1 MKLTAGA
8 ASSPVILHVPHA
20 SRDIPAGVRD
30 GLLLSDEDLD
40 AELDHMTDAYT
51 ERVAADAAGRAAVRP
66 WIFENELSRLVVDPE
81 RFLDEREE
89 MRSVGM
95 GAVYTRTSHGRL
107 LREAEDPELVEAYFH
122 PYAQA
127 MTDLV
132 AERLRVT
139 GRAVIIDVHSY
150 PADPLPYE
158 LHADGPRPAIC
169 LGTDAFHTPPELI
182 SAARKAF
189 ASSVGAGAGAG
200 AGAAGC
206 DIGLN
211 TPFSGC
217 YVPTAYYGKAAGV
230 AGLMVE
236 IKRRSPNG
244 PPVAG
249 LEPVAAALTAL
260 VEAASAL
267 TWKNVLG
274 NAP

>member
-1 MKLTAGA
+1 MKLIAGA

-20 SRDIPAGVRD
+20 SRDIPAHVRD
-30 GLLLSDEDLD
+30 GLLLSDSDLA

-51 ERVAADAAGRAAVRP
+51 DRVAADAAGRAGLRP
-66 WIFENELSRLVVDPE
+66 WILENELSRLVVDPE

-95 GAVYTRTSHGRL
+95 GAVYTRTSHGGL
-107 LREAEDPELVEAYFH
+107 LREAEDPGLVGAYFH

-132 AERLRVT
+132 ADRLRAT

-150 PADPLPYE
+150 PADPLRYE

-189 ASSVGAGAGAG
+189 A
-200 AGAAGC
+200 GC
-206 DIGLN
+206 DLALN

-217 YVPTAYYGKAAGV
+217 YVPTAYYGKAAEV

-244 PPVAG
+244 PPVVG
-249 LEPVAAALTAL
+249 LEPVTAAVAAL
-260 VEAASAL
+260 VEAVSAL